1 MLPTATAKQT
11 TLSMKQGKI
20 HKPNNIHPLKT
31 NKTITITED
40 LYNKLL
46 NSNPI
51 METKDQNVLL
61 LEQLKTELY
70 TNKNITI

>member
-1 MLPTATAKQT
+1 
-11 TLSMKQGKI
+11 MKQGKI
-20 HKPNNIHPLKT
+20 HKPNTIYPLKT
-31 NKTITITED
+31 NKTMKQIIITED

-46 NSNPI
+46 ASNPI

-70 TNKNITI
+70 TNENINK

>member
-1 MLPTATAKQT
+1 M
-11 TLSMKQGKI
+11 
-20 HKPNNIHPLKT
+20 
-31 NKTITITED
+31 KTITITED